1 MKITWKSCFKLCVS
15 IFVLYLCLSYW
26 HPLAGFAFSLLGAAM
41 PLVLGCA
48 IAFLLNI
55 LMVNF
60 EKIYFPRSKKKIVLK
75 SRRPVSIFLALLS
88 LLAIVTF
95 VAWMVLPEFIAAVIL
110 LLETLPDTIQN
121 AIDWAQKAHFLPP
134 QLLEYLDG
142 VNWDSVFDSLIDVV
156 KNYGGDAVNFIISTV
171 SSMVSWIITIFL
183 SVIFAVYILANK
195 ETLSSQSHRIM
206 CRFLNEKLC
215 TKVEYLFRVLS
226 DCFRRYI
233 VGQSV
238 EAVILGTLCALG
250 MLILGLPYPTMIG
263 ALVAFTA
270 LIPVAGAYI
279 GGAVGG
285 IMILTV
291 SPVKALIFVIFLI
304 ILQQLEGNLIYPRVV
319 GTSLGLP
326 GIWVLAAVTIGGGVG
341 GILGMLLGVPLAA
354 ALYRLIRH
362 NMRKY
367 ALEQAEKESSAD
379 SPAEP
384 PSTPEG

>member
-1 MKITWKSCFKLCVS
+1 
-15 IFVLYLCLSYW
+15 
-26 HPLAGFAFSLLGAAM
+26 
-41 PLVLGCA
+41 
-48 IAFLLNI
+48 
-55 LMVNF
+55 MVNF

-279 GGAVGG
+279 GGAVGA

-354 ALYRLIRH
+354 ALYRLMRH